1 MKLLFVV
8 SEDWYFRSHR
18 IPIALAALKVGW
30 EVRLGA
36 QISEC
41 GAAIGQAGIRLHP
54 LPLRRGS
61 LNPLSDLGYL
71 IRLCRLYR
79 RERPDVVHHVAMKP
93 VLYGSIAARLA
104 GVPCVVNALAGMGY
118 LSSSSRPHVRMIRRA
133 VLFCF
138 RMLFNRPGSILIVQN
153 KDDRAVFERLGVATD
168 RIRLIRGSGVDLNV
182 FSPPPTRSE
191 RPTVTAVMAS
201 RLLRDKGVIE
211 YVEAA
216 RLLRKRNVPVRLAL
230 AGAPDGANPDAV
242 PQSVLDA
249 AQAAGELDVLGARSD
264 ISALYREADI
274 AVLPSYYREG
284 IPKSLIEAAA
294 CGLPIVTTDVAG
306 CRETVGRLK
315 GSPLI
320 TPIIANKNGEL
331 GENGILV
338 PPKDARTLADAIEF
352 LVRNPDIRSDM
363 GRASREKAEREFGIE
378 TVVGQTMAVYNEL
391 RLAADSKRG

>member
-18 IPIALAALKVGW
+18 IPIALAALKAGW
-30 EVRLGA
+30 DVRLGA
-36 QISEC
+36 QVSDAASEIE
-41 GAAIGQAGIRLHP
+41 GAGIRLHS

-118 LSSSSRPHVRMIRRA
+118 LSTAQRPHVRLIRRL

-138 RMLFNRPGSILIVQN
+138 RTLFNRPRSILIVQN
-153 KDDRAVFERLGVATD
+153 KDDREVFERRGVAAD
-168 RIRLIRGSGVDLNV
+168 RIRLIRGSGVDLDM
-182 FSPPPTRSE
+182 FSPSPARTDH
-191 RPTVTAVMAS
+191 PTVTALMAA

-216 RLLRKRNVPVRLAL
+216 RILRARNVPVRLAL
-230 AGAPDGANPDAV
+230 AGAPDAANPDAV
-242 PQSVLDA
+242 PQSLLDA
-249 AQAAGELDVLGARSD
+249 AQAAGDVDVLGARSD
-264 ISALYREADI
+264 IGVLYREADI
-274 AVLPSYYREG
+274 AVLPSYREG
-284 IPKSLIEAAA
+284 LPKSLIEAAA
-294 CGLPIVTTDVAG
+294 CGLPIVTTDVIG
-306 CRETVGRLK
+306 CRETVGRLRED
-315 GSPLI
+315 PPI
-320 TPIIANKNGEL
+320 TPVVANKKMMR

-338 PPKDARTLADAIEF
+338 PPRDAETLADAIEF
-352 LVRNPDIRSDM
+352 LVRHPDVRADM
-363 GRASREKAEREFGIE
+363 GRASRAKAEREFGIE
-378 TVVGQTMAVYNEL
+378 QVVGQTMAVYNEL
-391 RLAADSKRG
+391 CLVADSGRR